1 VSDGWIRFWPAWS
14 WLSIYQKGWLRL
26 DIIAGLTAAAVVIPK
41 AMAYATIAG
50 LPLQVGLYTAFAPM
64 LIYAFFGTSRPMS
77 VSTSSTIAILTG
89 AALAEVAPNAD
100 PATLMTASVT
110 LAFMVGLLLIVAGIL
125 RLGFT
130 ANFISEPV
138 LTGFKA
144 GIGIVIV
151 VDQVPKIL
159 GVHFDKAGFFHNI
172 GEILQALPHFS
183 GATAAVGIGTIA
195 LLVLIEKFRPKWPAP
210 IIAVGAA
217 IALAAFFGWDKA
229 GVELVGTIPT
239 GLPTL
244 LWPDLALMEA
254 LWPAAAGIALMSY
267 AETAAVAR
275 AFAKTGEP
283 FMRPNV
289 ELFATGM
296 ANVGGALFGAM
307 SAGGGTSQTA
317 VNRMAGAMTQV
328 SGLVTALAAL
338 LTMFV
343 FAPYIGYMPHA
354 TLAGIVIVYS
364 IGLIEIPDFVQI
376 LRVRRTEFLWALA
389 ALAGVILLGTLQ
401 GILVAIIVSVV
412 ALASQT
418 ANPPVNVLGRIRGTN
433 GFRPRSWQFPD
444 DETFPG
450 LLIVRPEGRMY
461 FLNAERVAEKIRAL
475 REAEPHS
482 VLLLDLRGVFDLEY
496 SALKMLIDGA
506 RQQREQGTQLIIAAP
521 NNVVREVLT
530 RSTLGKELGEN
541 WLFHSLEAAVHHY
554 SANFLPRPAT
564 GI

>member
-1 VSDGWIRFWPAWS
+1 MLDAWKRFWPAWS

-26 DIIAGLTAAAVVIPK
+26 DIVAGLTAAAVVIPK

-50 LPLQVGLYTAFAPM
+50 LPLQVGLYTVFVPM

-77 VSTSSTIAILTG
+77 VSTTTTIAILTG

-100 PATLMTASVT
+100 PSTLMTASVT
-110 LAFMVGLLLIVAGIL
+110 LALMVGLLLIVAGIL

-159 GVHFDKAGFFHNI
+159 GVHFDKGGFFHNI
-172 GEILQALPHFS
+172 GEIFQALPHLS
-183 GATAAVGIGTIA
+183 SATVAVGIGTIA
-195 LLVLIEKFRPKWPAP
+195 LLGLMEKFLPKWPAP
-210 IIAVGAA
+210 IVAVGAA
-217 IALAAFFGWDKA
+217 ILLAAQFSWDKV
-229 GVELVGTIPT
+229 GIELVGAIPT
-239 GLPTL
+239 GLPRL
-244 LWPDLALMEA
+244 LWPDFTLMEA
-254 LWPAAAGIALMSY
+254 LWPAAAGIALMSF

-275 AFAKTGEP
+275 AFSKTGEP
-283 FMRPNV
+283 FIRPNV

-317 VNRMAGAMTQV
+317 VNRMAGALTQV
-328 SGLVTALAAL
+328 SAMVTALAAL
-338 LTMFV
+338 LTMFI
-343 FAPYIGYMPHA
+343 FAPYLGYMPHA

-364 IGLIEIPDFVQI
+364 IGLIHIPDFVKI
-376 LRVRRTEFLWALA
+376 LRIRRTEFIWALA
-389 ALAGVILLGTLQ
+389 ALAGVILLGTLK

-433 GFRPRSWQFPD
+433 GFRPRSPEFPD

-461 FLNAERVAEKIRAL
+461 FLNAEYVAEKIRAL
-475 REAEPHS
+475 RHTEPHS

-496 SALKMLIDGA
+496 SALKMMVEGE
-506 RQQREQGTQLIIAAP
+506 RQLRESGTRLIIAAP
-521 NNVVREVLT
+521 NAEVRAVLM
-530 RSTLGKELGEN
+530 RSPLGADR
-541 WLFHSLEAAVHHY
+541 LFDSLEEAVNHY
-554 SANFLPRPAT
+554 RAKFMPE
-564 GI
+564 